1 MKIKKNSPKKKSL
14 RIGTESLPSSL
25 HLPLPLYFVTFYPCF
40 LVEYLVK
47 TRFLNVF
54 YIYINYIQK
63 IIITINIEI
72 KIRIRITIKKG
83 NKIKSKKKKNNQDNR
98 AITEQSLRIPL
109 NPQNLQERDKSRR
122 DKLREGQVSV
132 PLRFL
137 GVWLG

>member
-25 HLPLPLYFVTFYPCF
+25 HLPLPLYFVTFYPCL

-83 NKIKSKKKKNNQDNR
+83 NKIKSKKKK
-98 AITEQSLRIPL
+98 EQS
-109 NPQNLQERDKSRR
+109 
-122 DKLREGQVSV
+122 GQPGNHRTITAHSS
-132 PLRFL
+132 
-137 GVWLG
+137 